1 MIRQEESKDNRDVFN
16 LIKSAFSDLK
26 ISDHDEQDL
35 VERLRLSDAFIPELS
50 LVAEL
55 DGNVI
60 GHILFTKI
68 KVGDMV
74 VLTLAPLAVLPSMQ
88 GKGVGT
94 ALMIEGH
101 RIACDLGF
109 DAVIVVGHEDYY
121 PRVGYVPASD
131 YGINMPFDVPDESF
145 MVLDLSDNGLEHLY
159 GVVEFPLE
167 FFPEGV

>member
-1 MIRQEESKDNRDVFN
+1 MDFIIRQEESKDNQDVFD
-16 LIKSAFSDLK
+16 LIKLAFRDLE

-55 DGNVI
+55 DGKVI

-68 KVGDMV
+68 KVGDKV

-94 ALMIEGH
+94 ALMNEGH

-121 PRVGYVPASD
+121 PRVGYVPAMD
-131 YGINMPFDVPDESF
+131 FGISMPFDVPAESF
-145 MVLDLSDNGLEHLY
+145 MVLDLSGNALDFLS

-167 FFPEGV
+167 FFP